1 MQVIL
6 LPRSPTPFLPGTL
19 PGGSFQTGLSV
30 LGGLI
35 SISLITSLLGN
46 NSSVGERVRLIL
58 GPGADSSPGSR
69 ILSNCPDLT
78 SLLLL

>member
-6 LPRSPTPFLPGTL
+6 LPRSPTLFLSLPGTL

-46 NSSVGERVRLIL
+46 NISVGEE
-58 GPGADSSPGSR
+58 
-69 ILSNCPDLT
+69 
-78 SLLLL
+78 